1 MQYNKFGYIIVA
13 LYSIGLSSTI
23 AICYGI
29 KHNWFLSFTHLL
41 ITSCIIYI
49 CLMLNSLKTEIDK
62 IHETKPPAENIAA
75 NYNPILANN
84 FLEV

>member
-1 MQYNKFGYIIVA
+1 
-13 LYSIGLSSTI
+13 
-23 AICYGI
+23 
-29 KHNWFLSFTHLL
+29 
-41 ITSCIIYI
+41 
-49 CLMLNSLKTEIDK
+49 MLNSLKTEIDK